1 MRPTISPGSCWT
13 GCSFY
18 PAEEDRQFL
27 ALRERN
33 SVMKEAVNHLEAY
46 SSEEGFRRM
55 FEEEKRERD
64 RISRE
69 AFVRSEAAK
78 EAKMKAAK
86 AVGEAEK
93 AVEEAKKEAKE
104 AREEKLKNAM
114 ALLQKGVSEQLVQEC
129 LKLTDEQMRKIVEKT
144 TQ

>member
-1 MRPTISPGSCWT
+1 
-13 GCSFY
+13 
-18 PAEEDRQFL
+18 
-27 ALRERN
+27 
-33 SVMKEAVNHLEAY
+33 
-46 SSEEGFRRM
+46 M